1 MGYSATFRR
10 GLVALAMS
18 AGTAGCTT
26 FGTNVSGSF
35 RCEAPDGICAPSTDI
50 DDRALQEIAR
60 GDRVGFASP
69 AGLYKID
76 DGIAAGREAKDDAG
90 PPSSQSTPTE
100 EFRLSVVFPAY
111 TDVAGVLHARSLA
124 SVEAHLPGRN
134 AVSVELASRSRNGDG
149 SPGLLAAAQGAPLLE
164 DGAAG
169 SPPPTVVFGEGG
181 QNTTSPLD
189 RIKAD
194 TAARTRQRAA
204 RHADPFPAQE

>member
-1 MGYSATFRR
+1 MRCPASIQI
-10 GLVALAMS
+10 GLLALAVS
-18 AGTAGCTT
+18 AATTGCTT

-35 RCEAPDGICAPSTDI
+35 RCEAPDGICAPSTVI
-50 DDRALQEIAR
+50 DDRALQEIVR

-69 AGLYKID
+69 AGLYKVD
-76 DGIAAGREAKDDAG
+76 DGIAVGREAKDDGG
-90 PPSSQSTPTE
+90 PPASQTTPTE

-111 TDVAGVLHARSLA
+111 TDVDGVVHARSLA
-124 SVEAHLPGRN
+124 SVEAHLPGRT
-134 AVSVELASRSRNGDG
+134 AVSVDLARRSRNGEG

-164 DGAAG
+164 DGTAG
-169 SPPPTVVFGEGG
+169 SPAPTVVFGEGG
-181 QNTTSPLD
+181 QNAKSLLD